1 MFNQS
6 INIPSCF
13 FQILYAVFTL
23 PPPQIFNSVRR
34 TYGFQPLQVNRSR
47 RQRVDALNT
56 ALGVVL
62 GMVYIVSHYLC
73 PLIHFSCLA
82 AVPAVAKFFK
92 LACRFASS
100 NLYCSV
106 FHSLNALQIAWQ
118 PIFLTSHP
126 LQGDLPTI
134 FFAHLFLYQSAGFMR
149 PPCNL
154 CFVIAAEGKACRADG
169 DNVSRAE
176 VVAVT
181 AAVLLPAHLAFTFH
195 LLTSKTILHKKS
207 LYWPT

>member
-1 MFNQS
+1 MYRRHKELFFLRLGFILNDFIFFNQFVD
-6 INIPSCF
+6 IPAGF
-13 FQILYAVFTL
+13 FQVLNAILLA
-23 PPPQIFNSVRR
+23 PAPQIFDGISDTNSIKA
-34 TYGFQPLQVNRSR
+34 FQINCSR
-47 RQRVDALNT
+47 RQCVDALNT
-56 ALGVVL
+56 ALGLVL

-134 FFAHLFLYQSAGFMR
+134 FSCSPLPLPVCRLYAPALQS
-149 PPCNL
+149 
-154 CFVIAAEGKACRADG
+154 
-169 DNVSRAE
+169 
-176 VVAVT
+176 
-181 AAVLLPAHLAFTFH
+181 LLYRR
-195 LLTSKTILHKKS
+195 S
-207 LYWPT
+207 